1 MYTINSKIKRNS
13 NITTSTMMCTLIS
26 TFNNRS
32 FPSHM
37 NSNKSINV
45 NINDISITV
54 AAIITAV
61 VLMMTLVIK
70 VTIVIVT
77 KECR

>member
-1 MYTINSKIKRNS
+1 
-13 NITTSTMMCTLIS
+13 MMCTLIS

-32 FPSHM
+32 FPSHI

-54 AAIITAV
+54 AAIIIAAV
-61 VLMMTLVIK
+61 LIMTLVIK
-70 VTIVIVT
+70 VTIVVVT
-77 KECR
+77 KQCR